1 MAKYERFEDLPVWQ
15 EGVRLYNAVLDL
27 LEIPGVPLSPGFRN
41 QLDRAALSVSN
52 NVAEGF
58 ERSTKAELLA
68 FIAIARG
75 SAGEVRSM
83 MAAVMERAKLN
94 PHSAELRGI
103 RAMAESC
110 CRQLTGWEGSIQ
122 RLPFDGPR
130 HLPEKERRSREETKK
145 ADDFRLDFLRM
156 LKPQHPLYHTP
167 EARAARGEGGADG
180 KGQMADGKAQS
191 SDGHGA
197 RTGDGGHGADGKG
210 QRADD
215 DESRADG
222 KGQRADGGAGK

>member
-15 EGVRLYNAVLDL
+15 EAARLYNAVLDL
-27 LEIPGVPLSPGFRN
+27 LETPGVPLSPGFRN

-58 ERSTKAELLA
+58 ERSTKAELLS

-83 MAAVMERAKLN
+83 MAVVAERPKLKAHAK
-94 PHSAELRGI
+94 ELRGI

-110 CRQLTGWEGSIQ
+110 CRQLTGWERSVQ

-130 HLPEKERRSREETKK
+130 HLPEKERRSRAEEKK
-145 ADDFRLDFLRM
+145 VTDFRLDFLRG
-156 LKPQHPLYHTP
+156 LKPEHPLYNTP
-167 EARAARGEGGADG
+167 EARAARGKGA
-180 KGQMADGKAQS
+180 S
-191 SDGHGA
+191 
-197 RTGDGGHGADGKG
+197 
-210 QRADD
+210 
-215 DESRADG
+215 
-222 KGQRADGGAGK
+222 